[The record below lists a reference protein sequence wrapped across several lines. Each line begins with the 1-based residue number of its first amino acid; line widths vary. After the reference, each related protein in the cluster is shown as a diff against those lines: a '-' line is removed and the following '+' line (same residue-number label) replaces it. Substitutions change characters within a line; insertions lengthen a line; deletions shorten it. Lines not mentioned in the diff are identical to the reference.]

1 MGVPGWPDWDA
12 STASIA
18 SARMALMLRQAS
30 ASAGDASAE
39 DVSAADAPTVDALA
53 ADASAPG
60 AAAGSSARAPRVR
73 VLSAVR
79 TAPFARGTGAGDERR
94 LDVDERRL
102 NVAEDNRPVK
112 TRAAGRSFGPR
123 RCPVASLRQPVA

>member
-1 MGVPGWPDWDA
+1 
-12 STASIA
+12 
-18 SARMALMLRQAS
+18 MLRQAN
-30 ASAGDASAE
+30 ASAGTT
-39 DVSAADAPTVDALA
+39 AAGAV

-60 AAAGSSARAPRVR
+60 AAAVSSASAPRVR

-112 TRAAGRSFGPR
+112 TRAPGGSSGPR
-123 RCPVASLRQPVA
+123 QAPAMLSHRSGSP

>member
-1 MGVPGWPDWDA
+1 
-12 STASIA
+12 
-18 SARMALMLRQAS
+18 MALMLRQAS
-30 ASAGDASAE
+30 ASA
-39 DVSAADAPTVDALA
+39 DVSAAGDVE
-53 ADASAPG
+53 DASAPG
-60 AAAGSSARAPRVR
+60 AAASSASAPWVR

-112 TRAAGRSFGPR
+112 TRAAGGSSGPWQ
-123 RCPVASLRQPVA
+123 AAAMLSLRPGSP